1 MNLLNR
7 MVLRNKFVAL
17 GAVLIAPLVLVGAI
31 GINDI
36 NRWQDDMR
44 TIDET
49 KPPKVITLNAIDYD
63 RRNVAAFAHNVYKF
77 QNFGANEIGKRVGNL
92 LKKRQ
97 DAFSDIDKMWEE
109 FLETPVLNDKE
120 TQDIREKLLAS
131 YAKWREANLL
141 IDKAMQEVVDNSD
154 AARQR
159 AIFQNFEKVM
169 AQTKEASLLFENDLA
184 ALSKRVN
191 NFCGCHQ

>member
-1 MNLLNR
+1 